1 MSPSQFLWW
10 FEISGDSVFVATAL
24 LKAQIFCF
32 LITDTSC
39 LNMDLVPP
47 LSSVQPVRTTLWHP
61 ILCTRHLRG
70 HFLEA
75 PSPDLPL
82 PLTNL
87 IGAAIGSVQPWVPL
101 QSPWLWPCY
110 WPTWLVSP
118 FSHVSLF
125 FLIKVLFCLG
135 GGGSLSTLG
144 PTNLNLDL
152 VL

>member
-1 MSPSQFLWW
+1 MSPSQFPWC
-10 FEISGDSVFVATAL
+10 FKISGDSVFCSSCIA
-24 LKAQIFCF
+24 KSPNFCF
-32 LITDTSC
+32 LIADISC

-47 LSSVQPVRTTLWHP
+47 LSSVQPVRTTLWRP
-61 ILCTRHLRG
+61 ILCTRRLPG

-87 IGAAIGSVQPWVPL
+87 TGAAIGSAQPWVPL

-110 WPTWLVSP
+110 WPMWLVSP
-118 FSHVSLF
+118 FFHASLF

-135 GGGSLSTLG
+135 RVILSQLW
-144 PTNLNLDL
+144 
-152 VL
+152 VLQIWT